1 MILKQ
6 YINGNTLVILHNDGT
21 REAYTEDDEF
31 KLEYPLNIDIRLS
44 SYCPYGRNPKTN
56 KAVCSFCHE
65 SALADPSLKNTD
77 LSLLKQR
84 LSEIPKEIGLE
95 LAVGINYLGT
105 ENIKF
110 LRWAR
115 EREMVVNITVNSL
128 SLSESSVQ
136 LLRELLDTKVIQG
149 LGVSYRPGV
158 ELPRAIIE
166 HPNTVIHVIAG
177 IDNIIDVHRLYNQ
190 GVKKI
195 LILGEKDFGFNKGNV
210 NLMSESHCSWRRLL
224 PKLLNVFEVVSFDN
238 LALEQ
243 LDVKNTLN
251 VKDWDTFYQ
260 GEYSFYI
267 NAITNLYS
275 PSSRSF
281 DTTPVSSLT
290 IEEYFHET
298 NGKT

>member
-6 YINGNTLVILHNDGT
+6 YINGNTLVTLYDNGT
-21 REAYTEDDEF
+21 REAFTEDDEF
-31 KLEYPLNIDIRLS
+31 RLEYPLNIDIRLS
-44 SYCPYGRNPKTN
+44 SYCPYGKNPKTN
-56 KAVCSFCHE
+56 KAICSFCHE

-105 ENIKF
+105 ENTEF
-110 LRWAR
+110 LRWVR
-115 EREMVVNITVNSL
+115 ERDMVVNVTINSL

-136 LLRELLDTKVIQG
+136 LVRELLDTKVIQG
-149 LGVSYRPGV
+149 LGVSYRPNV
-158 ELPRAIIE
+158 ELPRAIVE
-166 HPNTVIHVIAG
+166 HPNTVVHVIAG
-177 IDNIIDVHRLYNQ
+177 IDNIIDVHKLYKQ

-195 LILGEKDFGFNKGNV
+195 LILGEKDFGYNKGNV
-210 NLMSESHCSWRRLL
+210 NLMSESHYSWRKLL
-224 PKLLNVFEVVSFDN
+224 PKLLNVFEIVSFDN

-243 LDVKNTLN
+243 LDIKNTLDIKN
-251 VKDWDTFYQ
+251 WDTFYQ

-267 NAITNLYS
+267 NAVTNSYS
-275 PSSRSF
+275 PSSRSS
-281 DTTPVSSLT
+281 DIAPMSSLT
-290 IEEYFHET
+290 IKEYFYET

>member
-1 MILKQ
+1 MILIQ
-6 YINGNTLVILHNDGT
+6 YSNGNTLVTLYDDGT

-31 KLEYPLNIDIRLS
+31 RLEYPLNIDIRLS
-44 SYCPYGRNPKTN
+44 SYCPYGKNLKTN
-56 KAVCSFCHE
+56 KAICSFCHE

-95 LAVGINYLGT
+95 LAIGINYLGA
-105 ENIKF
+105 ENIEF

-128 SLSESSVQ
+128 SISESSVQ
-136 LLRELLDTKVIQG
+136 LLRELLDTKVVQG
-149 LGVSYRPGV
+149 LGVSYRPNA
-158 ELPRAIIE
+158 ELPKAIVE
-166 HPNTVIHVIAG
+166 HPNTVVHVIAG
-177 IDNIIDVHRLYNQ
+177 IDNIIDIYKLYNQ

-210 NLMSESHCSWRRLL
+210 NLMSESHYSWRKLL

-243 LDVKNTLN
+243 LDVKNTLDIQ
-251 VKDWDTFYQ
+251 DWDTFYQ

-267 NAITNLYS
+267 NAVTNSYS
-275 PSSRSF
+275 PSSGSF
-281 DTTPVSSLT
+281 DTTPMSSLT
-290 IEEYFHET
+290 IKEYFHET
-298 NGKT
+298 NSKT